1 MRSGSDKVTLAD
13 GGWFMSFTLTLIRH
27 GESTA
32 NVDHMLSGW
41 MNVNL
46 TARGRAELE
55 SLRQTVRY
63 PSSDIYFSS
72 PLQRCLDTFH
82 ILFPGKTPVVS
93 NDFREINFRHMEGHV
108 LKTKDDIASYF
119 SDWVADRPHLD
130 EETFSDVARR
140 ARPAIVSTV
149 KKCLEDGLHS
159 ATVVMHSGIMRVSVV
174 TLFGMHKETFNR
186 MSVPNGLGYVITFD
200 DKAAPVYFEKLSK

>member
-1 MRSGSDKVTLAD
+1 
-13 GGWFMSFTLTLIRH
+13 MSFTLTLIRH

-82 ILFPGKTPVVS
+82 ILFPDKTPVVS
-93 NDFREINFRHMEGHV
+93 DDFREINFRSLEGRI
-108 LKTKDDIASYF
+108 LPTKEDIDGYF
-119 SDWVADRPHLD
+119 SGWIEDRPVCD
-130 EETFSDVARR
+130 EETLSDVMER
-140 ARPAIVSTV
+140 AVPAVMKAVRTAME
-149 KKCLEDGLHS
+149 KGHFAKC
-159 ATVVMHSGIMRVSVV
+159 A
-174 TLFGMHKETFNR
+174 
-186 MSVPNGLGYVITFD
+186 
-200 DKAAPVYFEKLSK
+200 EK